1 MPTHKSAEKA
11 LRQARSRNLRNKAVK
26 TKVRTIIKKVESAQD
41 KTQAESLLRQTFS
54 LLDKAVKRNVI
65 HFNQA
70 SRTKSRLTRLVNNL
84 GVTSKN

>member
-11 LRQARSRNLRNKAVK
+11 LRQSITRNLRNKAVK
-26 TKVRTIIKKVESAQD
+26 SKVRTTIKKVETARDQ
-41 KTQAESLLRQTFS
+41 TQAKELLKQTFS

-70 SRTKSRLTRLVNNL
+70 SRTKSRLTKLVNQL
-84 GVTSKN
+84 GASKA

>member
-11 LRQARSRNLRNKAVK
+11 LRQSITRNLRNKAVK
-26 TKVRTIIKKVESAQD
+26 SKVRTTIKKVETARDQ
-41 KTQAESLLRQTFS
+41 TQAKELLKQTFS

-70 SRTKSRLTRLVNNL
+70 SRTKSRLTKLVNQL
-84 GVTSKN
+84 GAGKA

>member
-11 LRQARSRNLRNKAVK
+11 LRQSITRNLRNKAVK
-26 TKVRTIIKKVESAQD
+26 SKVRTTIKKVETARD
-41 KTQAESLLRQTFS
+41 KTQAKELLKQTFS

-70 SRTKSRLTRLVNNL
+70 SRTKSRLTKLVNQL
-84 GVTSKN
+84 GSN

>member
-11 LRQARSRNLRNKAVK
+11 LRQSISRNLRNKAVK
-26 TKVRTIIKKVESAQD
+26 SKVRSIIKKVETASD
-41 KTQAESLLRQTFS
+41 KTQAQSLLRQTFS

-70 SRTKSRLTRLVNNL
+70 SRTKSRLTKLVNNL
-84 GVTSKN
+84 AVIPKN

>member
-11 LRQARSRNLRNKAVK
+11 LRQARRRNLRNKAVK
-26 TKVRTIIKKVESAQD
+26 TKVRTIIKKVETAQD
-41 KTQAESLLRQTFS
+41 KAQAETLLRQTFS
-54 LLDKAVKRNVI
+54 LLDKAVKRDVM

>member
-11 LRQARSRNLRNKAVK
+11 LRQSISRNLRNKAVK
-26 TKVRTIIKKVESAQD
+26 SKVRTVIKKVETARDQ
-41 KTQAESLLRQTFS
+41 TQAKELLKQTFS

-70 SRTKSRLTRLVNNL
+70 SRTKSRLTKLVNQL
-84 GVTSKN
+84 GAGKV

>member
-11 LRQARSRNLRNKAVK
+11 LRQSITRNLRNKAVK
-26 TKVRTIIKKVESAQD
+26 SKVRTTIKKVETARD
-41 KTQAESLLRQTFS
+41 KTQAKELLKQTFS

-70 SRTKSRLTRLVNNL
+70 SRTKSRLTKLVNQL
-84 GVTSKN
+84 GAN

>member
-11 LRQARSRNLRNKAVK
+11 LRQSISRNLRNKAVK
-26 TKVRTIIKKVESAQD
+26 SKVRTTIKKVETARDQ
-41 KTQAESLLRQTFS
+41 TQAKELLKQTFS

-70 SRTKSRLTRLVNNL
+70 SRTKSRLTKLVNQL
-84 GVTSKN
+84 GSN

>member
-11 LRQARSRNLRNKAVK
+11 LRQSISRNLRNKAVK
-26 TKVRTIIKKVESAQD
+26 SKVRTIIKKVETARD
-41 KTQAESLLRQTFS
+41 KTQAKDLLKQTFS

-70 SRTKSRLTRLVNNL
+70 SRTKSRLTKLVNQL
-84 GVTSKN
+84 GAS

>member
-11 LRQARSRNLRNKAVK
+11 LRQARARNLRNKAVK
-26 TKVRTIIKKVESAQD
+26 TKVRTIIKKVETAQD
-41 KTQAESLLRQTFS
+41 KTQAQTLLRQTFS

-84 GVTSKN
+84 GATSKN

>member
-11 LRQARSRNLRNKAVK
+11 LRQSINRNLRNKAVK
-26 TKVRTIIKKVESAQD
+26 SKVRTIIKKVETARD
-41 KTQAESLLRQTFS
+41 KTQAKDLLKQTFS

-70 SRTKSRLTRLVNNL
+70 SRTKSRLTKLVNQL
-84 GVTSKN
+84 GISKA

>member
-11 LRQARSRNLRNKAVK
+11 LRQSISRNLRNKAVK
-26 TKVRTIIKKVESAQD
+26 SKVRTIIKKVETARD
-41 KTQAESLLRQTFS
+41 KTQAKTLLRQTFS

-70 SRTKSRLTRLVNNL
+70 SRTKSRLTKLVNQL
-84 GVTSKN
+84 GISKA

>member
-11 LRQARSRNLRNKAVK
+11 LRQSITRNLRNKAVK
-26 TKVRTIIKKVESAQD
+26 SKVRTIIKKVETARD
-41 KTQAESLLRQTFS
+41 KTQAKDLLKQTFS

-70 SRTKSRLTRLVNNL
+70 SRTKSRLTKLVNQL
-84 GVTSKN
+84 GSN

>member
-11 LRQARSRNLRNKAVK
+11 LRQARRRNLRNKAAK
-26 TKVRTIIKKVESAQD
+26 TKVRTIIKKVETAQD
-41 KTQAESLLRQTFS
+41 QTQAQTLLRQTFS
-54 LLDKAVKRNVI
+54 LLDKAVKRDVI

-84 GVTSKN
+84 GATSKN

>member
-11 LRQARSRNLRNKAVK
+11 LRQSINRNLRNKAVK
-26 TKVRTIIKKVESAQD
+26 SKVRTIIKKVETARD
-41 KTQAESLLRQTFS
+41 KTQAKDLLKQTFS

-70 SRTKSRLTRLVNNL
+70 SRTKSRLTKLVNQL
-84 GVTSKN
+84 GAS

>member
-11 LRQARSRNLRNKAVK
+11 LRQSITRNLRNKAVK
-26 TKVRTIIKKVESAQD
+26 SKVRTIIKKVETARD
-41 KTQAESLLRQTFS
+41 KTQAKDLLKQTFS

-70 SRTKSRLTRLVNNL
+70 SRTKSRLTKLVNQL
-84 GVTSKN
+84 GASKA

>member
-11 LRQARSRNLRNKAVK
+11 LRQSITRNLRNKAVK
-26 TKVRTIIKKVESAQD
+26 SKVRTTIKKVETARDQ
-41 KTQAESLLRQTFS
+41 TQAKELLKQTFS

-70 SRTKSRLTRLVNNL
+70 SRTKSRLTKLVNQL
-84 GVTSKN
+84 GSN

>member
-11 LRQARSRNLRNKAVK
+11 LRQSITRNLRNKAVK
-26 TKVRTIIKKVESAQD
+26 SKVRTVIKKVETARDQ
-41 KTQAESLLRQTFS
+41 TQAKELLKQTFS

-70 SRTKSRLTRLVNNL
+70 SRTKSRLTKLVNQL
-84 GVTSKN
+84 GAGKA